1 LRKLILEDFI
11 DDIDYTLIGIHC
23 SIEDYRLAYLVN
35 HYLGLK
41 LRRKD
46 VDIEYKDTS
55 SYSIFEWNDQ
65 KQQTIWNLVANI
77 SKIEV
82 NDTIASSYS
91 IFEWND
97 QKQQTIWNLVANISK
112 IEVNDTIDAT
122 SLFVNQEKFTKTNY
136 LIPEY
141 KKVNFILKISDDP
154 YQHLQKQAL
163 NKIIEI
169 PQVITAFGIDAN
181 NLKTT
186 EQLIFN

>member
-1 LRKLILEDFI
+1 MRKLILEDFI

-23 SIEDYRLAYLVN
+23 SIEDYRLTYLVN

-41 LRRKD
+41 LKRKD

-82 NDTIASSYS
+82 NDA
-91 IFEWND
+91 
-97 QKQQTIWNLVANISK
+97 V
-112 IEVNDTIDAT
+112 DAT

-163 NKIIEI
+163 NKILEI

-181 NLKTT
+181 KLKTT